1 MQPFTHNICLI
12 YLDDRLLVHQ
22 EATKGVQR
30 ALISLDELKNFVNGI
45 KKQPLSIILVDE
57 CDAQVHQLEDTLR
70 LKFIK

>member
-1 MQPFTHNICLI
+1 
-12 YLDDRLLVHQ
+12 LLVHQ